1 MAELNKACVCKVP
14 ILIKDLDPR
23 VALLGSGRE
32 VKFMERGS
40 AVNTLEED
48 DGTSV

>member
-1 MAELNKACVCKVP
+1 MAELNKACVYKVP

-23 VALLGSGRE
+23 VILLGSGRE
-32 VKFMERGS
+32 VKFKERGS
-40 AVNTLEED
+40 VVNALEED